1 MPADSSTAT
10 LREVLKYRN
19 KDILDRFC
27 DEFDISRRDARLL
40 FQETLKWIWL
50 CAEAR
55 KDRKA
60 GHNVP
65 PLIVD
70 RFLAPIDEM
79 WHNFILHTKEYA
91 RFCDT
96 YFGFLV
102 HHNPTPPRIKKG
114 QKIRFAASSSEFE
127 QQLEK
132 RRKQFGYIYDKLGPS
147 TLTRWYGSLAL
158 KHANLSRRAK
168 PPLNEAQTPI
178 SSRDIR
184 RKGI

>member
-1 MPADSSTAT
+1 MDADSIPIT
-10 LREVLKYRN
+10 LRKVLKYRN
-19 KDILDRFC
+19 KDLLDRFC
-27 DEFDISRRDARLL
+27 AEFDISRRDARRL

-55 KDRKA
+55 KARKA
-60 GHNVP
+60 GRHVP
-65 PLIVD
+65 TLIVD
-70 RFLAPIDEM
+70 QFLAPIDEM

-96 YFGFLV
+96 HFGFLV
-102 HHNPTPPRIKKG
+102 HHSPTPPRIKRG
-114 QKIRFAASSSEFE
+114 QKTRFAASSSEFE

-132 RRKQFGYIYDKLGPS
+132 RRKQFGYIYDQLGPS
-147 TLTRWYGSLAL
+147 TLIRWYGSLAA
-158 KHANLSRRAK
+158 KHANLARRAK

-178 SSRDIR
+178 SRRNIR